1 MCSTAPRRLG
11 VLSFA
16 SIVLTTSMTRTA
28 HAQEPPPRDE
38 AADVCFSA
46 AERAQPLLR
55 QKRFREA
62 RPLLELCA
70 RDICPHAARS
80 DCREWLA
87 EATDAQSSI
96 VVSAHQVRSNGDS
109 RVVRDIQGVRAVID
123 DSIVVNDA
131 DGTPIPID
139 PGRHRLRLERTG
151 AQPVEQDIDVH
162 EGERGRVV
170 DVFWH
175 APVVVLPSRPVP
187 PSVYVAATIGVVASG
202 VGGYFEIAGL
212 SQRHELD
219 TTCMSAHMCTQAQVD
234 SARDLLRAGDLVLGG
249 GLVFLAGAAILYL
262 TRPATHTPR
271 AADPTGWI
279 VSLTPGSFFAGAR
292 GNL

>member
-16 SIVLTTSMTRTA
+16 SIVMTTSVTRTA
-28 HAQEPPPRDE
+28 PAQEPPTRDE
-38 AADVCFSA
+38 AADECFSA
-46 AERAQPLLR
+46 AERAQALLR

-62 RPLLELCA
+62 RALLERCA

-96 VVSAHQVRSNGDS
+96 VVSAHEVRGNGEA
-109 RVVRDIQGVRAVID
+109 RVVSDIQGVRAVID
-123 DSIVVNDA
+123 DSIVVGDA
-131 DGTPIPID
+131 DGTPIAID

-151 AQPVEQDIDVH
+151 AQPVEQDIDVR
-162 EGERGRVV
+162 EGERARVV
-170 DVFWH
+170 DVYWH

-187 PSVYVAATIGVVASG
+187 PSVYVTATIGLVASG
-202 VGGYFEIAGL
+202 VGAYFEIAGL

-219 TTCMSAHMCTQAQVD
+219 TTCMSAHTCTDAQVD
-234 SARDLLRAGDLVLGG
+234 SAR
-249 GLVFLAGAAILYL
+249 
-262 TRPATHTPR
+262 
-271 AADPTGWI
+271 
-279 VSLTPGSFFAGAR
+279 
-292 GNL
+292 N